1 MKAQEIVVSVKQDLI
16 DSLNSTNWKLSGV
29 SIKVGSFI
37 NNRPLF
43 LSNQLNER
51 QDELRERLLNIYSES
66 KEEQNS
72 IDSILLPILKIVN
85 DYDNPHHDQNLIH
98 AILCLTHLLADSHL
112 LPISQRIRVFELIQ
126 ENLSIPDLLDPKR
139 FIDQY
144 TPRLQKYIINI
155 IELVGLRRE
164 KVMRD

>member
-1 MKAQEIVVSVKQDLI
+1 
-16 DSLNSTNWKLSGV
+16 
-29 SIKVGSFI
+29 
-37 NNRPLF
+37 
-43 LSNQLNER
+43 
-51 QDELRERLLNIYSES
+51 LNIYSES

-126 ENLSIPDLLDPKR
+126 ENLSITDLLDPKR